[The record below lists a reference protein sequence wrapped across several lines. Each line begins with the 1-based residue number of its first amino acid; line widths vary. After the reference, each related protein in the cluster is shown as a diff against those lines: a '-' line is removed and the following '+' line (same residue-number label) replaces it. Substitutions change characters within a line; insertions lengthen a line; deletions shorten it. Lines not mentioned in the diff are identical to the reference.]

1 MSDEHA
7 PIIKGLPGPL
17 PAGEDLIWQ
26 GSPRWS
32 SLAIRAYHVGLV
44 GLYFAGLFLWEV
56 ALALNEGQGIGG
68 ALHAA
73 RMVPLLA
80 AGAIGILV
88 LLAWASARTTIYT
101 LTSKRLVIETG
112 IALTMT
118 LNIPFR
124 VIESAALKVHS
135 DGTGDIPFTLVA
147 GERLGYTVLW
157 PSARRWRFRRPEP
170 MIRGIAEP
178 QHVASL
184 AANAL
189 RAAAG
194 QPAATPVRL
203 PAEMP
208 GRAAPAIEPATA
220 QAA

>member
-32 SLAIRAYHVGLV
+32 SLALRAYHVGLV
-44 GLYFAGLFLWEV
+44 GVYFAGLFVWEV
-56 ALALNEGQGIGG
+56 ATALSDGQGLVG
-68 ALHAA
+68 ALAAA
-73 RMVPLLA
+73 RMVPLMA

-118 LNIPFR
+118 LNVPFK
-124 VIESAALKVHS
+124 VIESAALKVHR
-135 DGTGDIPFTLVA
+135 DGTGDIPFKLVA
-147 GERLGYTVLW
+147 GERIGYTVLW
-157 PSARRWRFRRPEP
+157 PSARRWRLRRPEP
-170 MIRGIAEP
+170 MIRGIADP
-178 QHVASL
+178 QHVAML

-194 QPAATPVRL
+194 QPVASPVRK
-203 PAEMP
+203 PAETP
-208 GRAAPAIEPATA
+208 GRAAPAHQPATV